1 MPKVKMNKLTVDD
14 ISEIN
19 APDTLHLIDF
29 RATGETLE
37 HEIPSMFLYENLS
50 QWLIPFNSKRKC
62 GKYVINSPELLRD
75 DVREDNFIVALP
87 GKKASI
93 SLIDRLDKPVVGVNK
108 VWTAIPHPAI
118 DNYCK
123 RHNLALNY
131 CYADYLRYNDKLA
144 QKEILRELSPE
155 FFVITPENFE
165 NVVKRKRGYIK
176 AARGSGG
183 FSVLDLKTDVCE
195 IVNRRHEITSG
206 GVKWYYEVKA
216 HGAPHSVQ
224 IYKHGSEYTLYG
236 FSKQYM
242 DGTHFVG
249 AKILDIKAV
258 MEDRL
263 CNFVAETCRRIDSLI
278 HSYTGF
284 FGIDLMI
291 SKDSL
296 DVLECNIRLTAATL
310 PTLLANAI
318 GAYRYVEYFEEVPL
332 LSVDTA
338 DTVLVR
344 SEYTDSA
351 HIIRPCR

>member
-131 CYADYLRYNDKLA
+131 CYADYLRYNDKLE

-183 FSVLDLKTDVCE
+183 FSVLDIKTDVCE

-216 HGAPHSVQ
+216 HGAPHRVQ

-236 FSKQYM
+236 FSKQYLYV
-242 DGTHFVG
+242 THFVV

-338 DTVLVR
+338 DAVLVR

>member
-1 MPKVKMNKLTVDD
+1 M
-14 ISEIN
+14 
-19 APDTLHLIDF
+19 
-29 RATGETLE
+29 
-37 HEIPSMFLYENLS
+37 
-50 QWLIPFNSKRKC
+50 
-62 GKYVINSPELLRD
+62 
-75 DVREDNFIVALP
+75 VRE
-87 GKKASI
+87 
-93 SLIDRLDKPVVGVNK
+93 
-108 VWTAIPHPAI
+108 
-118 DNYCK
+118 
-123 RHNLALNY
+123 
-131 CYADYLRYNDKLA
+131 
-144 QKEILRELSPE
+144 
-155 FFVITPENFE
+155 
-165 NVVKRKRGYIK
+165 
-176 AARGSGG
+176 
-183 FSVLDLKTDVCE
+183 VLDLKTDVRE

-206 GVKWYYEVKA
+206 GVKWYYEVEA

-263 CNFVAETCRRIDSLI
+263 YNFVTETCRRIDSLI

-318 GAYRYVEYFEEVPL
+318 SAYRYVEYFEEVPL

-344 SEYTDSA
+344 LEYTDSA